1 MSDQQPRPD
10 KTLSEI
16 SHLFLSSVRERQ
28 THGAARP
35 VRTPPGQQPPQ
46 PPESSQPLQSSLHAH
61 ADTEI
66 DLTPEEFA
74 QVLGGAE
81 LVAAEA
87 QSSAPVAAL
96 LGGHLGASQL
106 DRARDYAA
114 HQASGGARVAL
125 IEVDAAEFRL
135 WLFEPSNRLNQE
147 SLDQPTTESLDAR
160 RMTEALHELAD
171 DVDQWFVLLPS
182 PRASEARALLRE
194 MDRWVLL
201 ASGDHD
207 GIVAGYR
214 TLKGLSESHERNDAA
229 RPLPRLSL
237 AVLDARDATEASR
250 AFAKLAGA
258 CEQFLHW
265 PMEAEPFVARAAGV
279 SEHLVLACRATRD
292 KAQLAAAPQWP
303 VVQNFLSY
311 LKTIRRADEPMQ
323 RRDRSDATSTA
334 TAMATDVRTVAQDF
348 VGQHPNTPRLH
359 AGAEHSPRSA
369 APDPSPEP
377 ARRSTDSTDVIDLPS
392 DDSTPESIVRAVLRG
407 SADLVESPVR
417 PPMCAHAS
425 LAVSRERRLVLVA
438 VARQGLS
445 DLRAIGQA
453 YRWLI
458 ENRPLISLA
467 IPQFAIDAHQLPR
480 LHLLVDHADV
490 TADVL
495 QPMLQS
501 NNVTVHAYRKLRWG
515 AKTGL
520 LLEAA

>member
-1 MSDQQPRPD
+1 MSDQQPKHD

-28 THGAARP
+28 MQGAPRP
-35 VRTPPGQQPPQ
+35 VRTPPGQAAHAQ
-46 PPESSQPLQSSLHAH
+46 QSAQAHAH
-61 ADTEI
+61 AHAHTDMEI

-74 QVLGGAE
+74 QVLGGPE
-81 LVAAEA
+81 PVEAAE
-87 QSSAPVAAL
+87 SSNVPVAAL

-114 HQASGGARVAL
+114 YQASGGARVGL

-135 WLFEPSNRLNQE
+135 WLFEPSNHLRQE

-160 RMTEALHELAD
+160 RMTDALHELAH
-171 DVDQWFVLLPS
+171 DVDQWLLLLPS

-194 MDRWVLL
+194 LDRWVLL

-214 TLKGLSESHERNDAA
+214 TLKGLFESHERNDARRA
-229 RPLPRLSL
+229 LPRLSL

-250 AFAKLAGA
+250 VFAKLAAA
-258 CEQFLHW
+258 CQQFLHW
-265 PMEAEPFVARAAGV
+265 PMEAEPLVTRATGV

-292 KAQLAAAPQWP
+292 KAQLAAAPQWQ
-303 VVQNFLSY
+303 VVQNFLNH
-311 LKTIRRADEPMQ
+311 LKTMPRDDEKLNKPVATPM
-323 RRDRSDATSTA
+323 SPPS
-334 TAMATDVRTVAQDF
+334 VRTAAQRF
-348 VGQHPNTPRLH
+348 VEQQPAPPHFH
-359 AGAEHSPRSA
+359 AGAERDPRSA
-369 APDPSPEP
+369 AAVPFPEP
-377 ARRSTDSTDVIDLPS
+377 APAKTDASDVIDLATGS
-392 DDSTPESIVRAVLRG
+392 MDSESIVRAVLHG
-407 SADLVESPVR
+407 SSDLIECPIH
-417 PPMCAHAS
+417 PPMCPHAS

-438 VARQGLS
+438 VARQGLP

-467 IPQFAIDAHQLPR
+467 VPQFAIDAHQLPR

-490 TADVL
+490 SAEVL

-501 NNVTVHAYRKLRWG
+501 ANVTVHAYRKLRWG

>member
-1 MSDQQPRPD
+1 MSDQQPKHD
-10 KTLSEI
+10 NTLSQI

-28 THGAARP
+28 MQGAPRP
-35 VRTPPGQQPPQ
+35 VRTPPGQQAQ
-46 PPESSQPLQSSLHAH
+46 GAH
-61 ADTEI
+61 PSPAPAPAPGQADGEI

-74 QVLGGAE
+74 QVLGGPE
-81 LVAAEA
+81 PLVAEER
-87 QSSAPVAAL
+87 SSIPVAAL

-106 DRARDYAA
+106 DRAREFAA
-114 HQASGGARVAL
+114 YQASGGARVGL

-147 SLDQPTTESLDAR
+147 SLDPPMTESLDGR
-160 RMTEALHELAD
+160 RMTEALHELGHE
-171 DVDQWFVLLPS
+171 VDQWFVLLPS

-194 MDRWVLL
+194 LDRWVLL

-214 TLKGLSESHERNDAA
+214 TLKGLSESHERNDARRA
-229 RPLPRLSL
+229 LPRLSL

-250 AFAKLAGA
+250 VFAKLAGA
-258 CEQFLHW
+258 CQQFLHW
-265 PMEAEPFVARAAGV
+265 PMEAEPLVTRATGV

-292 KAQLAAAPQWP
+292 KSQLAAAPQWQ
-303 VVQNFLSY
+303 VVYNFLTH
-311 LKTIRRADEPMQ
+311 LKAMPRGEQTIADQPVAPPSP
-323 RRDRSDATSTA
+323 RSD
-334 TAMATDVRTVAQDF
+334 VRAVAQTF
-348 VGQHPNTPRLH
+348 VAEQTTCPRLH
-359 AGAEHSPRSA
+359 AGAERSPRSA
-369 APDPSPEP
+369 SPDPTSEHLPKSAET
-377 ARRSTDSTDVIDLPS
+377 SEVIDLAAGES
-392 DDSTPESIVRAVLRG
+392 SPEAIVRAVLRG
-407 SADLVESPVR
+407 GHDLVECPIH
-417 PPMCAHAS
+417 PPMCPHAS

-438 VARQGLS
+438 VARQGLP

-467 IPQFAIDAHQLPR
+467 LPQFAIDAHQLPQ

-490 TADVL
+490 SAEVL

-501 NNVTVHAYRKLRWG
+501 ANVIVHAYRKLRWSG
-515 AKTGL
+515 RTGL